1 MISRDLPMK
10 GQSRRSLFRKDVIQM
25 KHNLKICVS
34 KEPKCGG
41 VVACRNVSLRNKVL
55 TWLLGPKEQVMII
68 VPGKSVQTVAITE
81 IMDGG
86 VSYEAVRS

>member
-1 MISRDLPMK
+1 
-10 GQSRRSLFRKDVIQM
+10 M

-34 KEPKCGG
+34 KEPKTGG
-41 VVACRNVSLRNKVL
+41 VVACRNVSLRNKLL

-68 VPGKSVQTVAITE
+68 VPGKSVQTVSITE

-86 VSYEAVRS
+86 IEYEAVRS